1 MEITIRDKFGVDREI
16 NFKKQNN
23 GIEDYLELSVFCEND
38 FNCCFDLDIKEIE
51 KLLEI
56 IKHL

>member
-1 MEITIRDKFGVDREI
+1 MILTIRDKYGVDREI
-16 NFKKQNN
+16 NFEKQNN
-23 GIEDYLELSVFCEND
+23 GIEDYLELNIFCGNE